1 MYHVAFAVSLG
12 LFLPLFSFLP
22 FFVSFWIDSRWIIV
36 ITYGCD
42 LNGEFSLLELQL
54 TDSLD

>member
-12 LFLPLFSFLP
+12 LFPFFLSFL
-22 FFVSFWIDSRWIIV
+22 FLLACGSISRWIIV

-42 LNGEFSLLELQL
+42 LNGEF
-54 TDSLD
+54 